1 MEQVTDRIY
10 VETSYPGTNVGL
22 IVSERGLVMVDSPF
36 MPEDALDFRR
46 QVEDMEAGEVA
57 YLINTDHHGDHV
69 ACDGFFT
76 PNIVLQ
82 ELSAGPFE
90 ASRAQMTRRAMEF
103 ASDPKVSLE
112 VKEALPEMALPS
124 PHITFSDAIAFD
136 MGDLTIDVVHT
147 GGHTVGT
154 SYIFVPEESAVFCGD
169 NVVNGRFPY
178 LKEGIY
184 HTWAEALS
192 WIADLDAEI
201 VIPGHEQV
209 GNKELVYRLLRFMED
224 LETRAWDLF
233 ERIHEGDDPPKADR
247 DLLPYF
253 PGIEGYPDPDEEM
266 RIVAVKR
273 MFEQSFGVP
282 AIR

>member
-1 MEQVTDRIY
+1 MEKITERIY

-22 IVSERGLVMVDSPF
+22 IASERGLVMVDSPY

-46 QVEDMEAGEVA
+46 QIKELGKGEAA

-76 PNIVLQ
+76 PNIILQ

-90 ASRAQMTRRAMEF
+90 ASRAGMARRAAELV
-103 ASDPKVSLE
+103 SDPKTSPA
-112 VKEALPEMALPS
+112 VKAALPEMELPP
-124 PHITFSDAIAFD
+124 PHITFSDAITLD
-136 MGDLTIDVVHT
+136 MGDLTIEVMHT

-154 SYIFVPEESAVFCGD
+154 SYIFVPEERVVFCGD

-178 LKEGIY
+178 LKEGVY

-192 WIADLDAEI
+192 WIADLDAD
-201 VIPGHEQV
+201 VVVPGHE
-209 GNKELVYRLLRFMED
+209 GAGDKEPVYRLLRFMEE
-224 LETRAWDLF
+224 LEKRAWDLF
-233 ERIHEGDDPPKADR
+233 ERIHDENDPPTTDR

-266 RIVAVKR
+266 RIITVKR
-273 MFEQSFGVP
+273 MYEQTFGVP
-282 AIR
+282 AIG

>member
-10 VETSYPGTNVGL
+10 VETSYPGANVGL

-36 MPEDALDFRR
+36 MPEDELDFRR
-46 QVEDMEAGEVA
+46 QVEEMKAGEVV

-76 PNIVLQ
+76 PHIVLQ
-82 ELSAGPFE
+82 EFSAGPFE
-90 ASRAQMTRRAMEF
+90 ASRAQMARRAEEF
-103 ASDPKVSLE
+103 ASDANVSAE
-112 VKEALPEMALPS
+112 VKAALPEMELPP

-136 MGDLTIDVVHT
+136 MGDLTIEVVHT

-154 SYIFVPEESAVFCGD
+154 SYVFVPEESAVFCGD

-178 LKEGIY
+178 LKEGVY

-192 WIADLDAEI
+192 WIIDLDAEI
-201 VIPGHEQV
+201 LIPGHEQV
-209 GNKELVYRLLRFMED
+209 GGKEPAYCLLRFMEN
-224 LETRAWDLF
+224 LERRAWDLF
-233 ERIHEGDDPPKADR
+233 ERIQEGSDRPETDR

-253 PGIEGYPDPDEEM
+253 PSIEGYPDPDEEM

-282 AIR
+282 AI